1 MQVIQVGNT
10 SYKIQ
15 SDPIIS
21 TCLQRSNQKSS
32 NNKNQMSLAIVMMAS
47 GELATLNNNNFVV
60 IANLKLQSKRAY
72 IDSIHARISTYYKHS
87 IFRRDH

>member
-1 MQVIQVGNT
+1 
-10 SYKIQ
+10 
-15 SDPIIS
+15 
-21 TCLQRSNQKSS
+21 
-32 NNKNQMSLAIVMMAS
+32 MSVAIVMMAS